1 MFTYTFFN
9 VPYIVH
15 TLAIYVVGIHI
26 EYLSKKKNKKRQ
38 PKKLKTRERQKEKK
52 FIDFSVLVLVSIL
65 LLVRQLLALASGHKI
80 SYVVCIVCT

>member
-26 EYLSKKKNKKRQ
+26 EYLSKKKQKKTA
-38 PKKLKTRERQKEKK
+38 KKVENSRKTERKK
-52 FIDFSVLVLVSIL
+52 I
-65 LLVRQLLALASGHKI
+65 H
-80 SYVVCIVCT
+80 

>member
-26 EYLSKKKNKKRQ
+26 EYLSKKKTKKDS
-38 PKKLKTRERQKEKK
+38 QK
-52 FIDFSVLVLVSIL
+52 S
-65 LLVRQLLALASGHKI
+65 
-80 SYVVCIVCT
+80 